1 MECVC
6 AGGEGIM
13 SGSTVGGFPASRG
26 GGEVD
31 FFSHPFFM
39 AFLLSDLQSLY
50 IRPTGRFSFIF
61 KHLLG
66 TKHVCVWWRLGRAR
80 GGVDGGDMGQG

>member
-1 MECVC
+1 MCVE
-6 AGGEGIM
+6 GERIM
-13 SGSTVGGFPASRG
+13 SGSTVGGAPASRG

-39 AFLLSDLQSLY
+39 ALLLSDLQPLY
-50 IRPTGRFSFIF
+50 IRLTGRFSFIF

-66 TKHVCVWWRLGRAR
+66 TSLHVSAGVMLGLME
-80 GGVDGGDMGQG
+80 GGMGQR